1 MRLLLLA
8 PVGVPG
14 GISTWASVFRA
25 HTRHDVTTLDTAR
38 RYLALG
44 ARRPARRAVLGAL
57 TAVQRLVRCV
67 RMVAREKPDAV
78 YITCAPSLGLWL
90 RDFPLLFILGRLGVP
105 TLVHLHGGSIAGF
118 FGSGRS
124 MRWLSTRAF
133 RRAQAVIV
141 ITRPVQDAAQEL
153 LGAGRVHFVPNMLP
167 DDYAGEPTADR
178 PGAPSADLVALHVA
192 FQAREKGTLEVL
204 ELASRLPHLRFR
216 LVGAVPPDFQPTV
229 EASVEALAVRDRVRF
244 TGALRGDAL
253 AVAYSRADLM
263 VLPSHAE
270 GFPMVVLEA
279 MAHGLP
285 VVASDVGAIAEVVG
299 AETDAPAGFVLP
311 TNPVDLDQMV
321 DRIEQLASSPELRA
335 ALGANGRRRV
345 ARHYSASAVAPAVD
359 DLVESVAAEARA
371 R

>member
-57 TAVQRLVRCV
+57 TAVQRLSRCV
-67 RMVAREKPDAV
+67 RMVARDKPDAV

-105 TLVHLHGGSIAGF
+105 TLVHLHGGSVAGF

-133 RRAQAVIV
+133 RRARAVLV
-141 ITRPVQDAAQEL
+141 ITRPVQAAAEEL

-167 DDYAGEPTADR
+167 DDYAEPTAEG

-204 ELASRLPHLRFR
+204 ELASRLPHLRFQ

-229 EASVEALAVRDRVRF
+229 EVNVEALAVRDRVTF

-253 AVAYSRADLM
+253 AAVYSGADLM

-285 VVASDVGAIAEVVG
+285 LVASDVGAIAEVVG
-299 AETDAPAGFVLP
+299 ASTDAPAGFVVP
-311 TNPVDLDQMV
+311 TNPVDLDLMV
-321 DRIEQLASSPELRA
+321 DHIERLASSPELRA
-335 ALGANGRRRV
+335 ELGANGRRRV
-345 ARHYSASAVAPAVD
+345 ARHYSAAAVVPVVD
-359 DLVESVAAEARA
+359 ELIERA
-371 R
+371 RGVDLPTA